1 MNVDHEIRVYDL
13 LKLWMAEEFVLS
25 SETENLEEASRVC
38 LNDLLNR
45 SLVMVSTRKINGD
58 IERCIL
64 HDVVR
69 EFCLKKLK
77 EEKFMQL
84 TVPYSPYQHLC
95 CMNSRLCVY
104 IHDDLVK
111 QLDHFEYQFDKIPML
126 ESKETEVHTH
136 TRLQSLNLI
145 ISPRGFFDSVGWE
158 SYFVFPSNLRDLCI
172 GGCFLTKEMILNLA
186 RLEKLESFTLEGGN
200 HRWESAYYCWDVTN
214 VKFPALKYFELHF
227 VKMEKWEASE
237 ESFSALKELSV
248 RTGYFYKVIPP
259 CFADITTLRLIKN
272 CMTKNQLSK
281 GFSYEYQ
288 KRYRR

>member
-69 EFCLKKLK
+69 EF
-77 EEKFMQL
+77 
-84 TVPYSPYQHLC
+84 S
-95 CMNSRLCVY
+95 
-104 IHDDLVK
+104 
-111 QLDHFEYQFDKIPML
+111 
-126 ESKETEVHTH
+126 EVHTH

>member
-1 MNVDHEIRVYDL
+1 MFPS
-13 LKLWMAEEFVLS
+13 A
-25 SETENLEEASRVC
+25 
-38 LNDLLNR
+38 
-45 SLVMVSTRKINGD
+45 
-58 IERCIL
+58 
-64 HDVVR
+64 
-69 EFCLKKLK
+69 
-77 EEKFMQL
+77 
-84 TVPYSPYQHLC
+84 
-95 CMNSRLCVY
+95 
-104 IHDDLVK
+104 
-111 QLDHFEYQFDKIPML
+111 
-126 ESKETEVHTH
+126 EVHTH